1 MPCFGSSA
9 KEHAGKSCKGQIV
22 PDLLARLSSAQP
34 NQAPKTRK
42 TAWASNSASWTPWD
56 KQIVVIT
63 HQLYSTACAKA
74 RQLRSP
80 ALLQEHHHQPASQ
93 DYLRQAAASSKPL
106 QLSPSARVP
115 AAGLNPH
122 LGGPLCWGLASKSL
136 LQLPQG
142 SQGHLPAS
150 TTQKFKHLAR
160 LPHLWA
166 HTPAS
171 RPPHRPALGGTSIN
185 NDRIQLSGR
194 NAWNFLPAWSAW
206 FSLPNPSWGL
216 LKRNRKLSVPA

>member
-1 MPCFGSSA
+1 MENTRRGRVMPCFGSST
-9 KEHAGKSCKGQIV
+9 KKHAGKSCKGQIV

-42 TAWASNSASWTPWD
+42 TAWANNSASWTPWD

-63 HQLYSTACAKA
+63 HQLCSTAWAKA
-74 RQLRSP
+74 GQLRSP

-93 DYLRQAAASSKPL
+93 DYLRQAAAPSKPL

-115 AAGLNPH
+115 AAGLSPH

-171 RPPHRPALGGTSIN
+171 PPLPPTC
-185 NDRIQLSGR
+185 SGR
-194 NAWNFLPAWSAW
+194 YIHQQ
-206 FSLPNPSWGL
+206 
-216 LKRNRKLSVPA
+216 